1 MDSSSP
7 PPAPGIDLHAHTT
20 ASDGSFT
27 PTELVEAAHG
37 LGLGALA
44 VTDHDTLAGLGEAR
58 AAAQRVGLDL
68 VAGVE
73 LSVEDDGGRFH
84 LLGYGFDPA
93 NAALAETLT
102 TLRRSRAA
110 RNDLM
115 AARMS
120 EMGLPVT
127 MDDVRAE
134 AGEDALV
141 IARPH
146 FARALIKKGIV
157 GSVAEA
163 FEKYLSTGKPLY
175 LPKEVLTPCD
185 AIALIHG
192 AGGVAVMAHPGL
204 VPLDEA
210 AFDARVTSLAQ
221 KDGLD
226 GIEAYYS
233 QHSQADTDRFL
244 ALATRL
250 GLLVTGGSDFHGTV
264 KPHVPLGIVFGG
276 RPAAPALLESLRA
289 RLNDTILETTAEE
302 THVTHA

>member
-115 AARMS
+115 AARMF

-175 LPKEVLTPCD
+175 LPKEVLTPRD

-210 AFDARVTSLAQ
+210 ALDARVTSLAQ

-289 RLNDTILETTAEE
+289 RLKDTTLETTAEE
-302 THVTHA
+302 NHVTHA

>member
-175 LPKEVLTPCD
+175 LPKEVLTPRD